1 MHTNSSLIKPEFTLD
16 IIQLLPDHVAN
27 QIAAGEV
34 IQRPA
39 SAVKEMIENALD
51 AGGSEIKLFVKDAGK
66 TLLQVVDNGC
76 GMSET
81 DVRMCF
87 ERHATSKIKS
97 AGDLFKIQTM
107 GFRGEAMA
115 SIAAIAHVEVNT
127 KLTSNELG
135 THLIIEGSEIKT
147 HEDCATANGTSIKV
161 KNLFYNVPA
170 RRNFL
175 KSDKVEMRHITEE
188 FTRVSLANPNVKM
201 QMFHNNNEIFHLP
214 KSNFRQRIVNI
225 IGGKKNEN
233 LVPVAEKTTVVE
245 IDGFVGKPEA
255 AKRTRGEQY
264 FFVNGRFI
272 KSNYLNH
279 AVSKAFEELIP
290 HNYFPSYFINL
301 DIDPKLIDINIHPT
315 KTEIK
320 FEDEQAIYAIIRA
333 CVKRSL
339 GAYNIAPTLDFSQEL
354 SFDLGYKQDKQTTIK
369 EPTIKV
375 DSSYNPFENKSEN
388 HAKQTEVKAEEKW
401 ETPSFE
407 EDFVPEVE
415 NTDLQQIG
423 NHFIA
428 VPNENGLLLIHQRR
442 AHKRILFEYFTKV
455 LNSNKGQ
462 SQQLLFP
469 KEIELNKSE
478 IGIITDMT
486 DELNKVGFNFEVK
499 ENHISIN
506 GIPPECQEENL
517 QFVIEDLI
525 EQHKNSED
533 LLTEQQNTLAVSLAS
548 SLAINEVK
556 KLSSEEMIGLKNELL
571 KCETPSVCPSGKR
584 TMINLKTADLEKYF

>member
-1 MHTNSSLIKPEFTLD
+1 LRTNSLLIKPDLTLD

-39 SAVKEMIENALD
+39 SAVKEMLENALD
-51 AGGSEIKLFVKDAGK
+51 AGVSEIKLFIKDAGK

-81 DVRMCF
+81 DVKMCF

-97 AGDLFKIQTM
+97 ADDLFEIQTM

-214 KSNFRQRIVNI
+214 ISNFRQRIVNI
-225 IGGKKNEN
+225 IGGKKNEK
-233 LVPVAEKTTVVE
+233 LVPIKEETTVVK
-245 IDGFVGKPEA
+245 INGFVGKPEA

-279 AVSKAFEELIP
+279 AISKAFEELIP

-301 DIDPKLIDINIHPT
+301 DIDTKLIDINIHPT

-339 GAYNIAPTLDFSQEL
+339 GAYNIAPTIDFSQEL
-354 SFDLGYKQDKQTTIK
+354 SFDLGYKQSKKATIK

-375 DSSYNPFENKSEN
+375 DLSYNPFKNKIGNQSI
-388 HAKQTEVKAEEKW
+388 QTEEKW
-401 ETPSFE
+401 ENPSLD
-407 EDFVPEVE
+407 EDFVLEDK
-415 NTDLQQIG
+415 NTDFQQIG

-428 VPNENGLLLIHQRR
+428 VPNENGLLLIDQRR

-478 IGIITDMT
+478 IGIIIDMT

-517 QFVIEDLI
+517 QFVIEVLI

-533 LLTEQQNTLAVSLAS
+533 LLTEQQNNLAVSLAN

-556 KLSSEEMIGLKNELL
+556 KLSSEEMIRLKNELL
-571 KCETPSVCPSGKR
+571 KCESPSVCPKGKR
-584 TMINLKTADLEKYF
+584 TMINIKTTDLEKYF

>member
-1 MHTNSSLIKPEFTLD
+1 MRTNSLLIKPDLTLD

-39 SAVKEMIENALD
+39 SAVKEMLENALD

-81 DVRMCF
+81 DVKMCF

-97 AGDLFKIQTM
+97 ADDLFEIQTM

-214 KSNFRQRIVNI
+214 ISNFRQRIVNI
-225 IGGKKNEN
+225 IGGKKNEK
-233 LVPVAEKTTVVE
+233 LVPIKEETTVVK
-245 IDGFVGKPEA
+245 INGFVGKPEA

-279 AVSKAFEELIP
+279 AISKAFEELIP

-301 DIDPKLIDINIHPT
+301 DIDTKLIDINIHPT

-339 GAYNIAPTLDFSQEL
+339 GAYNIAPTIDFSQEL
-354 SFDLGYKQDKQTTIK
+354 SFDLGYKQSKKATIK

-375 DSSYNPFENKSEN
+375 DLSYNPFKNKIGNQSI
-388 HAKQTEVKAEEKW
+388 QTEEKW
-401 ETPSFE
+401 GNPSLD
-407 EDFVPEVE
+407 EDFVLEDK
-415 NTDLQQIG
+415 NTDFQQIG

-428 VPNENGLLLIHQRR
+428 VPNENGLLLIDQRR

-478 IGIITDMT
+478 IGIIIDMT

-517 QFVIEDLI
+517 QFVIEVLI

-533 LLTEQQNTLAVSLAS
+533 LLTEQQNNLAVSLAN

-556 KLSSEEMIGLKNELL
+556 KLSSEEMIRLKNELL
-571 KCETPSVCPSGKR
+571 KCESPSVCPKGKR
-584 TMINLKTADLEKYF
+584 TMINIKTTDLEKYF

>member
-1 MHTNSSLIKPEFTLD
+1 MHTNSSLIKPDFTLD

-39 SAVKEMIENALD
+39 SAVKEMLENALD

-76 GMSET
+76 GMSKT

-97 AGDLFKIQTM
+97 ADDLFEIQTM

-135 THLIIEGSEIKT
+135 IHLIIEGSEIKT

-201 QMFHNNNEIFHLP
+201 QMFHNNNDIFHLQI
-214 KSNFRQRIVNI
+214 SNFRQRIVNI

-233 LVPVAEKTTVVE
+233 LVPVEEETTVVK

-290 HNYFPSYFINL
+290 HNSFPSYFINL

-339 GAYNIAPTLDFSQEL
+339 GAYNIAPSLDFAQEL
-354 SFDLGYKQDKQTTIK
+354 SFDTGFTNQQKISLKQ
-369 EPTIKV
+369 PTIKV
-375 DSSYNPFENKSEN
+375 DSSYNPFEKQKEFEPTTSIQSEQ
-388 HAKQTEVKAEEKW
+388 KEWEQTSLTEN
-401 ETPSFE
+401 F
-407 EDFVPEVE
+407 
-415 NTDLQQIG
+415 NTDYENNDVSQVG

-428 VPNENGLLLIHQRR
+428 VPNEKGLLLIHQRR
-442 AHKRILFEYFTKV
+442 AHKRILFEYFKSV
-455 LNSNKGQ
+455 LKNKSGN

-469 KEIELNKSE
+469 KEIELNNSE
-478 IGIITDMT
+478 LQLIDNMKTD
-486 DELNKVGFNFEVK
+486 LNAVGFNFTAK
-499 ENHISIN
+499 ESAIAIN

-517 QFVIEDLI
+517 QFVIENLI

-533 LLTEQQNTLAVSLAS
+533 LLTEQQNTLAVSLAT

>member
-1 MHTNSSLIKPEFTLD
+1 MD

-39 SAVKEMIENALD
+39 SAVKEMLENALD
-51 AGGSEIKLFVKDAGK
+51 AGGSEIKLYIKDAGK

-97 AGDLFKIQTM
+97 ADDLFAIQTM

-127 KLTSNELG
+127 KLTEKELG
-135 THLIIEGSEIKT
+135 SHLIIEGSEIKT

-175 KSDKVEMRHITEE
+175 KSDTVEMRHITEE
-188 FTRVSLANPNVKM
+188 FTRVALANPEIKM
-201 QMFHNNNEIFHLP
+201 QLFHNNNEVFHLS
-214 KSNFRQRIVNI
+214 KGNFRQRIVNI
-225 IGGKKNEN
+225 IGGKKNET
-233 LVPVAEKTTVVE
+233 LVPIEEETSVVN
-245 IDGFVGKPEA
+245 IDGFIGKPES

-272 KSNYLNH
+272 KNHYLHH
-279 AVSKAFEELIP
+279 AVSKAFEDLIP
-290 HNYFPSYFINL
+290 SNYFPSFFINL
-301 DIDPKLIDINIHPT
+301 KIDPKLIDINIHPT

-320 FEDEQAIYAIIRA
+320 FEDEQAIYAIIRS

-339 GAYNIAPTLDFSQEL
+339 GQYNIAPTLDFSQEL
-354 SFDLGYKQDKQTTIK
+354 SFDISPSIRKTAILK
-369 EPTIKV
+369 EPQIKV
-375 DSSYNPFENKSEN
+375 DTTYNPFGETGNINPTKQYIPQETQVETRQLDTHFEIENNNSE
-388 HAKQTEVKAEEKW
+388 VM
-401 ETPSFE
+401 
-407 EDFVPEVE
+407 
-415 NTDLQQIG
+415 QIG
-423 NHFIA
+423 NKYIA
-428 VPNENGLLLIHQRR
+428 FPTAQGMILLHQSR
-442 AHKRILFEYFTKV
+442 AHKRILFEYFSAV
-455 LNSNKGQ
+455 LANNKGQ

-469 KEIELNKSE
+469 KEIHLNNQDIAVINHLKS
-478 IGIITDMT
+478 D
-486 DELNKVGFNFEVK
+486 LLAVGFSFEIQ
-499 ENHISIN
+499 ENDSIAIL

-517 QFVIEDLI
+517 QFVIENLI
-525 EQHKNSED
+525 EQHKNN
-533 LLTEQQNTLAVSLAS
+533 EQLQTAQNNGLAISLAQ
-548 SLAINEVK
+548 SLAINEQK
-556 KLSSEEMIGLKNELL
+556 KLSKEEMLALKTELL
-571 KCETPSVCPSGKR
+571 KCKTPSVCPLGKVTR
-584 TMINLKTADLEKYF
+584 INLQTADIKKYF

>member
-1 MHTNSSLIKPEFTLD
+1 MD
-16 IIQLLPDHVAN
+16 IIQLLPVHIAN

-39 SAVKEMIENALD
+39 SAVKEMLENALD
-51 AGGSEIKLFVKDAGK
+51 SGASEIKLFVKDAGK

-76 GMSET
+76 GMSKT

-97 AGDLFKIQTM
+97 ANDLYEIQTM

-115 SIAAIAHVEVNT
+115 SIAAIAHIEVNT

-135 THLIIEGSEIKT
+135 NHLIIEGGEIKT
-147 HEDCATANGTSIKV
+147 YEDCATANGTSMKV

-175 KSDKVEMRHITEE
+175 KSDKVELRHITEE
-188 FTRVSLANPNVKM
+188 FTRVSLANPNIKM
-201 QMFHNNNEIFHLP
+201 QMFHNNNDIFHLP
-214 KSNFRQRIVNI
+214 ISNFRQRIVNI
-225 IGGKKNEN
+225 IGGKKNEK
-233 LVPVAEKTTVVE
+233 LVPVQEETTVVT
-245 IDGFVGKPEA
+245 INGYVGKPEA

-279 AVSKAFEELIP
+279 GVSKAFEELIP

-320 FEDEQAIYAIIRA
+320 FQDEQAIYAIIRS

-339 GAYNIAPTLDFSQEL
+339 GSYNIAPTLDFSQEL
-354 SFDLGYKQDKQTTIK
+354 AFDLGFKQSKKATIK
-369 EPTIKV
+369 EPIIKV
-375 DSSYNPFENKSEN
+375 DSSYNPFENKS
-388 HAKQTEVKAEEKW
+388 KKLPTQTVVKAKEKW
-401 ETPSFE
+401 ETPNFE
-407 EDFVPEVE
+407 EGFVQEVK
-415 NTDLQQIG
+415 NTDFHQIG
-423 NHFIA
+423 NRFIA
-428 VPNENGLLLIHQRR
+428 VTNENGLLLIDQRR
-442 AHKRILFEYFTKV
+442 AHKRILYEYFSKV

-478 IGIITDMT
+478 IEIIIDITDK
-486 DELNKVGFNFEVK
+486 LNKVGFNFEVK
-499 ENHISIN
+499 ETYMSIN

-517 QFVIEDLI
+517 QFVIENLI

-533 LLTEQQNTLAVSLAS
+533 LLTEQQNTLAVSLAN

-571 KCETPSVCPSGKR
+571 KCETPSVCPSGR
-584 TMINLKTADLEKYF
+584 QTMINLKTADLEKYF

>member
-1 MHTNSSLIKPEFTLD
+1 MHTNSSLIKPKFTLD

-39 SAVKEMIENALD
+39 SAVKEMLENALD

-76 GMSET
+76 GMSKT

-97 AGDLFKIQTM
+97 ADDLFEIQTM

-115 SIAAIAHVEVNT
+115 SIAAISHVEVNT

-188 FTRVSLANPNVKM
+188 FTRVSLANPEIKM
-201 QMFHNNNEIFHLP
+201 QFFHNNNEIFHLS
-214 KSNFRQRIVNI
+214 KGNFRQRIVNI
-225 IGGKKNEN
+225 IGGKKNET
-233 LVPVAEKTTVVE
+233 LVPIEEETSVVS
-245 IDGFVGKPEA
+245 IDGFIGKPES

-272 KSNYLNH
+272 KNHYLHH
-279 AVSKAFEELIP
+279 AVSKAFEDLIP
-290 HNYFPSYFINL
+290 SNYFPSYFINL
-301 DIDPKLIDINIHPT
+301 QIDPKLIDINIHPT

-320 FEDEQAIYAIIRA
+320 FEDEQAIYAIMRA

-339 GAYNIAPTLDFSQEL
+339 GKYNIAPTLDFSQEL
-354 SFDLGYKQDKQTTIK
+354 SFDISPSISKKTTIK

-375 DSSYNPFENKSEN
+375 DSSYNPFENKREN
-388 HAKQTEVKAEEKW
+388 QPKQTEVKAEEKW